1 MGGMGVVVLVVAVVC
16 GLACYV
22 TWTAGR
28 LDRLVAR
35 VESASSALDA
45 QLVRRAAV
53 AAELAAHARRHRRL
67 PEAAAKA
74 MEDAAIAAQ
83 AALPDERER
92 RENELS
98 RAIRD
103 ALENIPTGT
112 GGKTAQLLDDLAAA
126 ALKVG
131 LARQFFN
138 DAVRDHRDQRSRWLP
153 RILARGKPAP
163 PPYFE
168 IDDTSL
174 PDVTRI
180 RPAAT

>member
-1 MGGMGVVVLVVAVVC
+1 MDRMGVVVLVVAVVC

-28 LDRLVAR
+28 LDRLVTR

-53 AAELAAHARRHRRL
+53 AAELAAHARRHRAL

-74 MEDAAIAAQ
+74 MEDAALAAQ

-92 RENELS
+92 RENDLS
-98 RAIRD
+98 RAIRE
-103 ALENIPTGT
+103 ALEAVPPARGA
-112 GGKTAQLLDDLAAA
+112 KTDRLLEDLAAA

-138 DAVRDHRDQRSRWLP
+138 DAVRDHRDQRARWLP
-153 RILARGKPAP
+153 RILARGKPSP

-168 IDDTSL
+168 IDDTAL
-174 PDVTRI
+174 PEVTRI
-180 RPAAT
+180 GRPAT

>member
-53 AAELAAHARRHRRL
+53 AAELAAHARRHRSL
-67 PEAAAKA
+67 PEEVAKA
-74 MEDAAIAAQ
+74 MEDAALAAQ
-83 AALPDERER
+83 AALPDEREL

-103 ALENIPTGT
+103 ALEAISPGR
-112 GGKTAQLLDDLAAA
+112 GGKTDKLLDDLAAA

-138 DAVRDHRDQRSRWLP
+138 DAVRDHRDQRARWLP
-153 RILARGKPAP
+153 RVLARGKPWP
-163 PPYFE
+163 PAFFD
-168 IDDTSL
+168 IDDTAL

-180 RPAAT
+180 GR

>member
-1 MGGMGVVVLVVAVVC
+1 MGVVVLVVAVVC
-16 GLACYV
+16 GLACYI

-53 AAELAAHARRHRRL
+53 AAELAAHARRHRL
-67 PEAAAKA
+67 LTEPVAEA
-74 MEDAAIAAQ
+74 MEDAALAAQ
-83 AALPDERER
+83 TAGQAERER
-92 RENELS
+92 CENDLS

-103 ALENIPTGT
+103 ALEDLSPGRR
-112 GGKTAQLLDDLAAA
+112 GKTDQLLADLAASA
-126 ALKVG
+126 VKVG

-138 DAVRDHRDQRSRWLP
+138 DAVRDHRDQRGRWLP
-153 RILARGKPAP
+153 RLLARGKPAP
-163 PPYFE
+163 PPFFE
-168 IDDTSL
+168 IDDTAL

-180 RPAAT
+180 GRAAT

>member
-1 MGGMGVVVLVVAVVC
+1 MGAVVLVVALVC
-16 GLACYV
+16 AIACYV

-53 AAELAAHARRHRRL
+53 AAELAAHARRHRGL
-67 PEAAAKA
+67 PEHVAKT
-74 MEDAAIAAQ
+74 MEDAALAAQ
-83 AALPDERER
+83 SALPADRER
-92 RENELS
+92 CENDLS
-98 RAIRD
+98 RAIREALD
-103 ALENIPTGT
+103 AIPTGR
-112 GGKTAQLLDDLAAA
+112 GGKTERLLADLAAA
-126 ALKVG
+126 AMKVG

-138 DAVRDHRDQRSRWLP
+138 DAVRDHRDQRGRWLP
-153 RILARGKPAP
+153 RILAQGKPPP

-168 IDDTSL
+168 IDDTAL

-180 RPAAT
+180 GRTGT